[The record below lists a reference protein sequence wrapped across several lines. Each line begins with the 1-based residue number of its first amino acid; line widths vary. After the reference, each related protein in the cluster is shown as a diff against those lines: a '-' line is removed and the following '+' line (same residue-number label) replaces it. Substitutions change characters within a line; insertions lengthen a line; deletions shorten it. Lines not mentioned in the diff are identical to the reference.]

1 MKHNN
6 LIQFIF
12 YTVMC
17 ILGAFIV
24 MQVCMLVQ
32 IRYLLPAMLVVSV
45 IWSVLEVLI
54 GEFIFKE

>member
-1 MKHNN
+1 MKHKN

-32 IRYLLPAMLVVSV
+32 IRYLLTVMLIVSIV
-45 IWSVLEVLI
+45 WSILEVLI

>member
-1 MKHNN
+1 MKHKN

-17 ILGAFIV
+17 ILGAFIG

-32 IRYLLPAMLVVSV
+32 IRYLLPAMLLVST
-45 IWSVLEVLI
+45 IWSILGVLI